1 MNIKK
6 QNKQEDVFL
15 NRIHSNLCSNDKKR
29 QKLVYIN
36 DDLFN
41 GTFKRIHTRDYRCT
55 RELLNELE
63 EKGVTK
69 GEGYGKK

>member
-1 MNIKK
+1 M
-6 QNKQEDVFL
+6 F
-15 NRIHSNLCSNDKKR
+15 NDKKR

-55 RELLNELE
+55 RELLNKLVEKGMLE

-69 GEGYGKK
+69 GKRYRKK

>member
-1 MNIKK
+1 MN
-6 QNKQEDVFL
+6 
-15 NRIHSNLCSNDKKR
+15 RMHSNLCSNDKKR

-41 GTFKRIHTRDYRCT
+41 GTFKRMHTRDYRCT
-55 RELLNELE
+55 RELLNELVEKGMLE

-69 GEGYGKK
+69 GKRCRKK

>member
-1 MNIKK
+1 M
-6 QNKQEDVFL
+6 F
-15 NRIHSNLCSNDKKR
+15 NDKKR

-55 RELLNELE
+55 IELLNQLVEKAMLE
-63 EKGVTK
+63 ENAVTK
-69 GEGYGKK
+69 GKRYRKK

>member
-1 MNIKK
+1 M
-6 QNKQEDVFL
+6 
-15 NRIHSNLCSNDKKR
+15 HSNLCSNDKKR

-55 RELLNELE
+55 RELSNVFE

-69 GEGYGKK
+69 GKRCRKK

>member
-1 MNIKK
+1 M
-6 QNKQEDVFL
+6 
-15 NRIHSNLCSNDKKR
+15 HSNLCSNDKKR

-41 GTFKRIHTRDYRCT
+41 GTFKRTHTGDYHCTKEQVKEMLRDGM
-55 RELLNELE
+55 LE

-69 GEGYGKK
+69 GKRCRKK